1 MSSTRLRWLA
11 PLLFVAIMF
20 GGIGISQATGQWVTS
35 GRQAI
40 ATGQKLTVDDLKGWM
55 TLQEAADGLGIPLAD
70 LILAIGPPPGVELK
84 GDTAFKDIEALV
96 PGFELSTLRETLR
109 AKITGAAVSG
119 TTAPT
124 SAAGATPSVPG
135 PKTSHTPTGT
145 PSGTGGG
152 TGTGD
157 GQAITGQ
164 MTLQQIAEANG
175 LTPAAILAQAKLPA
189 DTPHDKPLRELTQSI
204 PGFEVQAIRDAV
216 AALK

>member
-109 AKITGAAVSG
+109 AKITGGAASG
-119 TTAPT
+119 TTVAT
-124 SAAGATPSVPG
+124 SAASAMPTPGAKAT
-135 PKTSHTPTGT
+135 HTPTGT

-152 TGTGD
+152 TDTGD